1 LSTSFCVDVF
11 VSVLLPVGEAFSS
24 SSSSS
29 AEQCEDERTG
39 GGGRRI
45 QCNRERRQPRGFE
58 DEEDEAWSA
67 SVHSPTERV
76 RRPKFARKIR
86 TVTLETR
93 VGFDSNR
100 KFTPGNEKGEI
111 TNPSDGS
118 DGFIVHFERRKR
130 REETIAAQSRRSVF
144 VGVYVQRERETVFE
158 TVDDDDEFFCEF
170 ERGRGVDE
178 LVFVVVDAI

>member
-1 LSTSFCVDVF
+1 M
-11 VSVLLPVGEAFSS
+11 
-24 SSSSS
+24 
-29 AEQCEDERTG
+29 
-39 GGGRRI
+39 
-45 QCNRERRQPRGFE
+45 
-58 DEEDEAWSA
+58 
-67 SVHSPTERV
+67 

-86 TVTLETR
+86 TLTLETR

-158 TVDDDDEFFCEF
+158 TVDDDDDDDEFFCEF

-178 LVFVVVDAI
+178 LVFDVVDVV

>member
-1 LSTSFCVDVF
+1 M
-11 VSVLLPVGEAFSS
+11 
-24 SSSSS
+24 
-29 AEQCEDERTG
+29 
-39 GGGRRI
+39 
-45 QCNRERRQPRGFE
+45 
-58 DEEDEAWSA
+58 
-67 SVHSPTERV
+67 

-86 TVTLETR
+86 TLTLETR

-158 TVDDDDEFFCEF
+158 TVDDDDDEFFCEF

-178 LVFVVVDAI
+178 LVFVVVDVV

>member
-1 LSTSFCVDVF
+1 LSTSFCIDVF
-11 VSVLLPVGEAFSS
+11 VFVLLPVGKAFSS
-24 SSSSS
+24 AA

-45 QCNRERRQPRGFE
+45 LRNQERRQPRGFEDKE

-76 RRPKFARKIR
+76 RHPKFARKIR
-86 TVTLETR
+86 TLTLETR

-100 KFTPGNEKGEI
+100 KFTPGNEKEEI

-130 REETIAAQSRRSVF
+130 REETIAA
-144 VGVYVQRERETVFE
+144 
-158 TVDDDDEFFCEF
+158 
-170 ERGRGVDE
+170 
-178 LVFVVVDAI
+178 